1 MKKLLLLLLLLNC
14 YQTEEYCDIKQI
26 LKDSGHK
33 GETRYY
39 FRCDANEIVRVS
51 MKDYYKYKVTEKVI
65 VEDVDKK
72 ENNVVLIFFA
82 IILSIPLIL
91 IVWVLVIDLWV
102 LGE

>member
-14 YQTEEYCDIKQI
+14 YRTEEHCDIKKI
-26 LKDSGHK
+26 LKDSGYK

-39 FRCDANEIVRVS
+39 FQCDANEIVRVS
-51 MKDYYKYKVTEKVI
+51 MKDYYKYKVREKVI

-72 ENNVVLIFFA
+72 ENNAVLIFLA
-82 IILSIPLIL
+82 IILFIPLIL